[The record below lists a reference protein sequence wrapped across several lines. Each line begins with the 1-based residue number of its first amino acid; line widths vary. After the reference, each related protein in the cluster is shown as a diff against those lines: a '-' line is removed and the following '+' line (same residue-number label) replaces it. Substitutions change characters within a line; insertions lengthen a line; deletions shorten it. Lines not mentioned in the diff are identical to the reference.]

1 MPASANQPGGVVT
14 FNVKVDGTAI
24 SDGID
29 ILSIEVENY
38 VNRIPVARIR
48 LKDGDIATGTFEASS
63 SATFV
68 PGKAVTIEAGYDSNN
83 KVIFQGIITRQNLR
97 AGVTGTSLEVECRDK
112 AVKMT
117 VGRKSSTF
125 SKQKD
130 SDIISSM
137 IASYGLSANVS
148 ATGNQWPQQVQCY
161 STDWDFMVCRAEVNG
176 MTVIVQN
183 GVVTV
188 AKPGSDTTSVATAV
202 LGNDL
207 LTFDAELDSVS
218 QLGNVSASSWDY
230 AQQKVI
236 DQQTTNSGGNA
247 PGNLTSKQLSS
258 VIGLQDYQ
266 LQTQAS
272 LADAELKTWTEAQ
285 MVKSQFS
292 KISGEASFLGNSEV
306 SPGKYMT
313 FQGLGD
319 RFNGDYYLS
328 GVRHKINNGNWI
340 TETVMGLPFHW
351 FIQVHDVADQPAAG
365 LLPPA
370 RGLFPATVTQI
381 NNDPDS
387 QYRILINIP
396 LFDKS
401 GQGLWARLSNFY
413 STSGAGAFFL
423 PEVNDEVVVG
433 FFNEDPRFPV
443 ILGSMYSS
451 TTNQPYSTLSPTEGN
466 PLKAIVSKTGI
477 NIQFD
482 DKNKILTLSTP
493 AGNTVTL
500 SDDAKEISLKD
511 ENGNSIVMS
520 SDGIAIKSPG
530 NISLNA
536 DKNITLNA
544 TTGIS
549 QQASAG
555 DVSIKGI
562 NIKEQA
568 DAEYSAQGSA
578 TASVQ
583 GGATLT
589 LKAAMVMI
597 N

>member
-1 MPASANQPGGVVT
+1 MPTSSNQPGGVVT
-14 FNVKVDGTAI
+14 FNVKVEGTSI
-24 SDGID
+24 SDGIS

-38 VNRIPVARIR
+38 VNRIPIARVK
-48 LKDGDIATGTFEASS
+48 LKDGDVATGTFEASS

-68 PGKAVTIEAGYDSNN
+68 PGKSITIEAGYDSNN
-83 KVIFQGIITRQNLR
+83 EIIFQGIITKQYLR
-97 AGVTGTSLEVECRDK
+97 AGSSGTSLEVECRDK
-112 AVKMT
+112 AIKMT
-117 VGRKSSTF
+117 VGRKSNTYT
-125 SKQKD
+125 KQKD
-130 SDIISSM
+130 SDIISSL
-137 IASYGLSANVS
+137 ISGYGLSANV
-148 ATGNQWPQQVQCY
+148 TTTNTQWPQQVQYY
-161 STDWDFMVCRAEVNG
+161 STDWDFIVCRAEMNG
-176 MTVIVQN
+176 MTVIVKN
-183 GVVTV
+183 GAVTV
-188 AKPGSDTTSVATAV
+188 VKPGSDNTSVATV
-202 LGNDL
+202 ELGDGL
-207 LTFDAELDSVS
+207 ITFNAELDSVS
-218 QLGNVSASSWDY
+218 QLGSVSATSWDY
-230 AQQKVI
+230 QQQQVI
-236 DQQTTNSGGNA
+236 SQQTSNSGGDA
-247 PGNLTSKQLSS
+247 PGNLSSKQLSS
-258 VIGLQDYQ
+258 VIGLSDYQ

-272 LADAELKTWTEAQ
+272 LADAELKTWAEAR
-285 MVKSQFS
+285 MIKSQFS
-292 KISGEASFLGNSEV
+292 KVSGEASFFGNSKV
-306 SPGKYMT
+306 APGKYIT

-351 FIQVHDVADQPAAG
+351 FIQVHDVAAEPAAG

-370 RGLFPATVTQI
+370 RGLFPATVVKI
-381 NNDPDS
+381 DSDPDS

-423 PEVNDEVVVG
+423 PEINDEVVVG

-451 TTNQPYSTLSPTEGN
+451 TKNQPYSTLSPAEGN

-482 DKNKILTLSTP
+482 DKNKILTLNTP
-493 AGNTVTL
+493 AGNTVVL
-500 SDDAKEISLKD
+500 SDDAKQISLKD

-536 DKNITLNA
+536 DKNITLSA

-549 QQASAG
+549 QQASGG